1 MISGFLAVIC
11 MNLSTVSISLAFAFY
26 HSWLLTLIVLVISP
40 LIMIS
45 GAINMKLIK
54 RLTSKTEETS
64 KFIGSLISD
73 SVVNMRTVKSFG
85 NN

>member
-1 MISGFLAVIC
+1 MISGVFAVMC
-11 MNLSTVSISLAFAFY
+11 MNISTVSISLFFAFY
-26 HSWLLTLIVLVISP
+26 HSWLLTLIVLGLCP

-45 GAINMKLIK
+45 GAINMKLLK
-54 RLTSKTEETS
+54 RLTSKTEETE